1 MRGVSEGIRS
11 VSSSHSHQAESES
24 FLSRAFRILTP
35 TGDIDVCIAGEK
47 DSDNDKDKDK
57 DKTNGSKT
65 TSSFRKMSGGG
76 GVGIRVLPEDQF
88 QVSLGRLMRSMASL
102 SVKPTVVASNSNQNS
117 KTNSNN
123 NNNRNNGNN
132 VQRRL
137 SISHLES
144 NNSHFEGGHLS
155 TGRDTNGYD
164 EHVNAMQSFRRE
176 LSNARDQTMALLSAA
191 CMESYGRA
199 YPFLVRLHILQEI
212 ESGSRLVM
220 LATTATAEGPSK
232 PSAASVA
239 PAHPKATAT
248 RSSSSAGANHNS
260 SSTTASVANKTPLET
275 EMEKL
280 QWEERLKLMSN
291 TVRERSAT
299 LAVRRSVLGAANMRS
314 SMMET
319 WVDWSK
325 SMRQN
330 RRFDAARIALRHA
343 EVPCSSS
350 PSRFTVLIHLD
361 TPSRSNMLTH
371 PFDLLSLSLEPSL
384 TFFVYLSL
392 CPWRGCRPVVWTK
405 KRYSYTNVDC
415 YEKADRLTA
424 R

>member
-1 MRGVSEGIRS
+1 MVGTTTMRGVSEGIRS
-11 VSSSHSHQAESES
+11 VSSSHSHHTESES

-35 TGDIDVCIAGEK
+35 TGDIDVCIAGDK

-57 DKTNGSKT
+57 TNDDKT
-65 TSSFRKMSGGG
+65 TSSFRKTSGGGGG

-102 SVKPTVVASNSNQNS
+102 SVKSPAMASNSNSNH
-117 KTNSNN
+117 KT
-123 NNNRNNGNN
+123 NNRNNGNM
-132 VQRRL
+132 QRRL

-144 NNSHFEGGHLS
+144 HNSNPEGGRLS

-164 EHVNAMQSFRRE
+164 EHANAMQSFRRE

-220 LATTATAEGPSK
+220 LATTATAEDPSK
-232 PSAASVA
+232 PSAASAA
-239 PAHPKATAT
+239 PAHTKATAT
-248 RSSSSAGANHNS
+248 RSSSSAGATHNS
-260 SSTTASVANKTPLET
+260 STTTASVANKTPLET

-343 EVPCSSS
+343 EVPYSSS
-350 PSRFTVLIHLD
+350 PSRSTVLIHLD
-361 TPSRSNMLTH
+361 TPSRSNSLTH
-371 PFDLLSLSLEPSL
+371 PFDLLSLSNPPFL
-384 TFFVYLSL
+384 YLSI
-392 CPWRGCRPVVWTK
+392 CPCALDAVVGLWSGQRSGTHTRMPIATR
-405 KRYSYTNVDC
+405 KRTD
-415 YEKADRLTA
+415 
-424 R
+424 